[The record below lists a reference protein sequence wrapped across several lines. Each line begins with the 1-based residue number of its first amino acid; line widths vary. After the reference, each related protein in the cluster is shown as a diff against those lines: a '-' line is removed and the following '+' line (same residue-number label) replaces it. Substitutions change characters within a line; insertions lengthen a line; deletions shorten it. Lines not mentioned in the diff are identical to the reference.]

1 MTFPMSIVTS
11 LLVILT
17 VVVPKLLINI
27 DCSQMSKIPL
37 KKILIYINEQNEWSL
52 LKGLKKKVK
61 KYFTKNIT
69 IVL

>member
-17 VVVPKLLINI
+17 VVVRKSLVNI

-52 LKGLKKKVK
+52 LKGLKKKG
-61 KYFTKNIT
+61 
-69 IVL
+69 

>member
-1 MTFPMSIVTS
+1 MLKPIIFMTFPMSIVTS

-52 LKGLKKKVK
+52 LKD
-61 KYFTKNIT
+61 F
-69 IVL
+69 